1 VPVTAKLSKRFYD
14 RFGDEITNE
23 LVDWFN
29 QVDATY
35 KAELRELNEL
45 NWKRYEAKLDQRT
58 GELRAELSA
67 KIETSAADLKTY
79 VERALKEQSRWFI
92 AAWAVLLGSNIAL
105 WFR

>member
-1 VPVTAKLSKRFYD
+1 MS
-14 RFGDEITNE
+14 
-23 LVDWFN
+23 
-29 QVDATY
+29 
-35 KAELRELNEL
+35 AELRELNEL
-45 NWKRYEAKLDQRT
+45 NWKRFEAKLDQRST
-58 GELRAELSA
+58 ELGA